1 MRDNTLRR
9 QQQAILKQQ
18 AKRAR
23 QKQQMEQENPMKIST
38 ILRILSML
46 FFANI
51 FGGK

>member
-9 QQQAILKQQ
+9 QQQAILKRQ
-18 AKRAR
+18 AKRAG
-23 QKQQMEQENPMKIST
+23 QKQKIEQENPIKLST

-51 FGGK
+51 FGG